1 MKKTLL
7 LLCFFIGVL
16 GLFAQSIDP
25 AFAPRILQGSIT
37 TSIVAQADGK
47 FIISTAA
54 IAHTFVNNTPVRA
67 LFRMDANGVVD
78 ASFQP
83 PQGIILAL
91 AKLAIQKDGKILAA
105 GLFEDSSGKYVAS
118 VVRLL
123 PSGAIDPSFQQL
135 VRPGY
140 TVRQIVVLPNQ
151 KILLAGYNLTPE
163 GYPILNVN
171 LLRPDGSPDPQFIS
185 PMYSLDTFRVS
196 SSINALGFQSNNE
209 LIIGG
214 ANIPIGKRVQHIFRL
229 DSLGKVDPNFN
240 PQVNVGVRSW
250 GMLADGT
257 LGVFSS
263 DGSTASVFDR
273 NGNLLT
279 SQSLPGSRRP
289 IWHPFDQN
297 SFLVLGEKS
306 YLLTKR
312 GPSSALSALTM
323 DNMVNEAVLG
333 INGQLLITGSFSHI
347 AGVFQPGLARI
358 DLNKN
363 LLQADPSFGVGMY
376 ASSLIPNIHVQK
388 DGKIIIAGSFNLV
401 NGKRI
406 NHIARLLPDGQVDPT
421 FNTNLAAFDRAI
433 LRVGAQSNGNLVI
446 SAVYDPTA
454 TDGKLNGLTIVDKD
468 GFQVS
473 TIPPPSPAGPIIG
486 ARYVSVLEIDAKD
499 RIYTGSRR
507 FSPNGILE
515 TDYSLSFLR
524 SIFAVNAIPP
534 LPKDKLYILGQH
546 LVYNQAD
553 TTILVRALPNGARD
567 LSFQPQIRPRA
578 IGKNLLLLDSNSVLV
593 YFDEL
598 DAEDVWRPF
607 LVRLDSTGR
616 VMESF
621 KANIQGE
628 IESFNHFIKELTGG
642 KILVYGNGFESYN
655 GRPMTQPNI
664 LIDKKG
670 NFIADFLPEL
680 PNPVFFSAAIIDQKS
695 YYLGGSI
702 TSPNGAVGLI
712 KVTDLST
719 STQNLKT
726 SEAKKGKIFPN
737 PNATETLYLE
747 LDSKIQSST
756 VQYQMLEMGSGKVL
770 ESGRVVNPSLQSF
783 DLKALKQ
790 GAYVL
795 RLLGADW
802 EESHVFSKVK

>member
-7 LLCFFIGVL
+7 LLYFFTGVL

-25 AFAPRILQGSIT
+25 DFAPRILQGFIT

-47 FIISTAA
+47 FIISAGTNNH
-54 IAHTFVNNTPVRA
+54 IFLNNTPVRA
-67 LFRMDANGVVD
+67 LFRMDVNGVVD
-78 ASFQP
+78 ASFQA
-83 PQGIILAL
+83 PQGINLAS
-91 AKLAIQKDGKILAA
+91 AKLAIQKDGKVLAA
-105 GLFEDSSGKYVAS
+105 GSFVDGSGKYLAS
-118 VVRLL
+118 LVRLL
-123 PSGAIDPSFQQL
+123 PNGAIDPFFQQL
-135 VRPGY
+135 VRSGY
-140 TVRQIVVLPNQ
+140 TVNRIVVLPNQ
-151 KILLAGYNLTPE
+151 KILLAGYNFNSE
-163 GYPILNVN
+163 GYPTFNIT
-171 LLRPDGSPDPQFIS
+171 LLRQDGAPDPQFVNPTFSYTGFGINSNIS
-185 PMYSLDTFRVS
+185 
-196 SSINALGFQSNNE
+196 ALGFQSNNE
-209 LIIGG
+209 LIVAGTNVHVGNRI
-214 ANIPIGKRVQHIFRL
+214 QHIFRL
-229 DSLGKVDPNFN
+229 DSLGKADPNFN
-240 PQVNVGVRSW
+240 PQVNVGVRSF

-257 LGVFSS
+257 LGVSS
-263 DGSTASVFDR
+263 ADGSTTSVFDR
-273 NGNLLT
+273 DGNLLT
-279 SQSLPGSRRP
+279 TQSLPGSSRP

-297 SFLVLGEKS
+297 SFLLLGEKS

-312 GPSSALSALTM
+312 GPFSMLSALIL
-323 DNMVNEAVLG
+323 NGLNEVALG
-333 INGQLLITGSFSHI
+333 NNGQLLIAGSFSHI

-358 DLNKN
+358 NLNSS
-363 LLQADPSFGVGMY
+363 LLQVDASFGAGMY
-376 ASSLIPNIHVQK
+376 NSAIITNILVQK
-388 DGKIIIAGSFNLV
+388 DGKIIVAGSFHLV

-406 NHIARLLPDGQVDPT
+406 NHIARLLPDGQVDPN
-421 FNTNLAAFDRAI
+421 FNANLAAFERPI
-433 LRVGAQSNGNLVI
+433 LRIGTQSNGNLVV
-446 SAVYDPTA
+446 SAAYDVNA
-454 TDGKLNGLTIVDKD
+454 IDGKLNGIKILDKD
-468 GFQVS
+468 GLQLS

-486 ARYVSVLEIDAKD
+486 ARYVNVLEIDSKD

-515 TDYSLSFLR
+515 TDYILSFLR

-534 LPKDKLYILGQH
+534 LPNDKLYILGQH

-553 TTILVRALPNGARD
+553 TTILVRALPNGTRD

-621 KANIQGE
+621 KANIQGK

-642 KILVYGNGFESYN
+642 KILIYGNGFEAYN

-680 PNPVFFSAAIIDQKS
+680 KSSIFFSTALIDQKS
-695 YYLGGSI
+695 YYLGGLI
-702 TSPNGAVGLI
+702 TAPNGAVGLI

-726 SEAKKGKIFPN
+726 REAKKGKIFPN
-737 PNATETLYLE
+737 PNANETLYLE
-747 LDSKIQSST
+747 LDSKIQNST

-770 ESGRVVNPSLQSF
+770 ESGRVGNPSLQSF

-795 RLLGADW
+795 RLMGSDW